1 MFAFSVNAYAYDSYN
16 AGDNSQANDSNATAI
31 GAYANAS
38 GSSSSAIGAVSK
50 PKGIIILQ
58 LVHILHLK
66 VIHRQLLAQMQMLL
80 EITR

>member
-1 MFAFSVNAYAYDSYN
+1 MKKILLTSVMFAFSVNAYAYDSYN

-50 PKGIIILQ
+50 TEGDYNTAIGSYSSSQ
-58 LVHILHLK
+58 G
-66 VIHRQLLAQMQMLL
+66 R
-80 EITR
+80 